1 MNIIG
6 TLGSLFPNPCF
17 LIIRQLFYQ
26 WLFGL
31 IFLLGREIKVESGL
45 ESVEVKLTRGE
56 EPPGG
61 RGGGEGESG
70 SGLLGSKSGLLGS
83 SGGSAGSLL
92 GTSEVSGQETAVLVA
107 SIEGI
112 DKGVDSSAVG
122 TVGDASD
129 LAGNGVVGGELG
141 SVGVELEVSVCGVMG
156 VDEGVKI
163 GVDGGISIVVVSE
176 CLNGRLGLLG
186 LDETGSGGDGSG
198 LLHGDGS
205 LSCDVGVEG
214 GAVEAVGTGGNVS
227 AVQDSESVLA
237 GSVLYSV
244 CLAVIANVGVLAD
257 SLAVKA
263 GLLSE
268 DNAIFLGKSRA
279 ETAVTGVE
287 SLLLQDLGVLGVDE
301 LASGSNGQTRSK
313 HKSKHIWII
322 VCIFHSSTTSSC
334 CQLK

>member
-1 MNIIG
+1 MSMNIIG
-6 TLGSLFPNPCF
+6 TLGSLFPTRALF
-17 LIIRQLFYQ
+17 KLDLISRQVFYQ
-26 WLFGL
+26 RLLGL
-31 IFLLGREIKVESGL
+31 IFLLGREIKVESSL
-45 ESVEVKLTRGE
+45 ESVQVKLTRGKK
-56 EPPGG
+56 PPGG

-70 SGLLGSKSGLLGS
+70 SRLLGSKSGLLGS
-83 SGGSAGSLL
+83 SRGSAGSLL
-92 GTSEVSGQETAVLVA
+92 GTSEVTGQETAVLVA

-112 DKGVDSSAVG
+112 DEGVDSSAVG
-122 TVGDASD
+122 TVGDTSD

-141 SVGVELEVSVCGVMG
+141 SVGVELEVSVGGVMG

-176 CLNGRLGLLG
+176 GLNGRLGLLG
-186 LDETGSGGDGSG
+186 LNETGSG
-198 LLHGDGS
+198 GDGS

-244 CLAVIANVGVLAD
+244 GLAVISNVGVLAD

-268 DNAIFLGKSRA
+268 DNAIFLGKGRA

-287 SLLLQDLGVLGVDE
+287 SLLLQDLGVLGVDK

-313 HKSKHIWII
+313 HKSKHIWMI
-322 VCIFHSSTTSSC
+322 V
-334 CQLK
+334 